1 MRSVRRSDF
10 DVTNTVQV
18 SSPDA
23 VLTAIKTLFHPTWP
37 TLSFEPLEDALQHF
51 ERLFA
56 GDVPGYMG
64 VDTVYH
70 DRQHTLDI
78 TLALARLLVGYE
90 RQPRRRKHAWVA
102 PALWWGCSPAC
113 STTWVTYVG
122 WMTVRSTAPNLP
134 APTFHGVRAFSR
146 EYLPVLGLA
155 HAVPIATEIIHFT
168 GYEVPFA
175 RIKVSGP
182 ASTSRW
188 DTCSARRT

>member
-23 VLTAIKTLFHPTWP
+23 VLAAIKTLFVPTWP
-37 TLSFEPLEDALQHF
+37 TLSLAPLEQAFQHF

-56 GDVPGYMG
+56 GEVPGYLG

-90 RQPRRRKHAWVA
+90 RQHDEK
-102 PALWWGCSPAC
+102 
-113 STTWVTYVG
+113 
-122 WMTVRSTAPNLP
+122 
-134 APTFHGVRAFSR
+134 SR
-146 EYLPVLGLA
+146 LG
-155 HAVPIATEIIHFT
+155 
-168 GYEVPFA
+168 
-175 RIKVSGP
+175 
-182 ASTSRW
+182 
-188 DTCSARRT
+188 